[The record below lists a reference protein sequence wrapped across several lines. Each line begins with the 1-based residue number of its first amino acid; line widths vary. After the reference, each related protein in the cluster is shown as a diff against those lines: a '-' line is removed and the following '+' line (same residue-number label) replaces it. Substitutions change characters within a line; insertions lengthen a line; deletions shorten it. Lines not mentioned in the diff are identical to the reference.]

1 MNTPRSLTPE
11 SRIPGSIH
19 SLWHISTWS
28 DYFTRMV
35 NPAKLRAREAPVHM
49 TRRQEL
55 LAAQD
60 QKRREQRAHVLEL
73 LREVKE
79 KNQHV
84 QHVTKLNV

>member
-1 MNTPRSLTPE
+1 MNTPGTSHSPWHLGTW
-11 SRIPGSIH
+11 SGYIARIVHPGSKV
-19 SLWHISTWS
+19 SLQGT
-28 DYFTRMV
+28 
-35 NPAKLRAREAPVHM
+35 PLHM

-79 KNQHV
+79 KNRHNHIEDASFSNDHGKV
-84 QHVTKLNV
+84 KV

>member
-1 MNTPRSLTPE
+1 MNASGAP
-11 SRIPGSIH
+11 H
-19 SLWHISTWS
+19 SPWHFGVLS
-28 DYFTRMV
+28 DYIARIIRTRGKMSMQQA
-35 NPAKLRAREAPVHM
+35 PARM

-79 KNQHV
+79 KHQHV
-84 QHVTKLNV
+84 SHV

>member
-1 MNTPRSLTPE
+1 MNTP
-11 SRIPGSIH
+11 GSSH
-19 SLWHISTWS
+19 SPWHLSTWS
-28 DYFTRMV
+28 DYIARIV
-35 NPAKLRAREAPVHM
+35 HPATKGSLRQSPMRM

-79 KNQHV
+79 KNSSV
-84 QHVTKLNV
+84 QHVKDAGFTSSHKLHA